1 MSDTNNESITMD
13 QYIGKKKGI
22 EVFGDIIGIL
32 LIISAA
38 AGIVLTIIAL
48 VSGGENDTWD
58 FATISYYLIF
68 MLGIVYLF
76 FIFSGRFKRRKEY
89 KKSIKKLTERNL
101 LELARQ
107 EFALAKNKK
116 QIVIITQHFLYFK
129 SQGIVLPLEDIAWAY
144 MQLIYMSR
152 GGGQGQPYNYRP
164 WIYDKFGNEYTF
176 VSLYDEK
183 NYGDMSY
190 IINYTKKLN
199 PSIMLGFTEEN
210 KQRYNQLYKKKK

>member
-1 MSDTNNESITMD
+1 MTME
-13 QYIGKKKGI
+13 QYIGKKKPVEI
-22 EVFGDIIGIL
+22 FGDIIGMLLLVSIL
-32 LIISAA
+32 
-38 AGIVLTIIAL
+38 AGIVFTIIAL
-48 VSGGENDTWD
+48 AGNGANVENDMWD
-58 FATISYYLIF
+58 IATVCYYLIF
-68 MLGIVYLF
+68 MLGLLYLF
-76 FIFSGRFKRRKEY
+76 FVFSGRFKRRKEY

-107 EFALAKNKK
+107 EFAPTKDKN
-116 QIVIITQHFLYFK
+116 QIIIITDHFLYFR
-129 SQGIVLPLEDIAWAY
+129 SQGLVIPIEDIAWAY

-164 WIYDKFGNEYTF
+164 WIYDIYGNEYTF
-176 VSLYDEK
+176 VSLYDQK

-199 PSIMLGFTEEN
+199 PNIMLGYTEEN